1 MSLKQWADNGWLRPH
16 KTSAKEVAGLLAI
29 VERDLVDAE
38 GEISPDWRFGIAYN
52 AALKLC
58 TILVHASGYRPER
71 ALQHYRTIAAL
82 PLVLGDGRKDDADY
96 LETCRTKRNI
106 AEYETAGVATEK
118 DASELVDFVKE
129 LRTDV
134 LDWLKKHHSE
144 LTPKKAIENVDD
156 SPETQ

>member
-38 GEISPDWRFGIAYN
+38 GEISADWRFGIAYN

-58 TILVHASGYRPER
+58 TILLHASGYRPER

-82 PLVLGDGRKDDADY
+82 PLILGDERKDDADY
-96 LETCRTKRNI
+96 LETCRTKRNT
-106 AEYETAGVATEK
+106 AEYEMAGVATEK

-129 LRTDV
+129 LREDV
-134 LDWLKKHHSE
+134 LDWLVKHHPA
-144 LTPKKAIENVDD
+144 LTPKKTN
-156 SPETQ
+156 

>member
-1 MSLKQWADNGWLRPH
+1 M
-16 KTSAKEVAGLLAI
+16 LAI